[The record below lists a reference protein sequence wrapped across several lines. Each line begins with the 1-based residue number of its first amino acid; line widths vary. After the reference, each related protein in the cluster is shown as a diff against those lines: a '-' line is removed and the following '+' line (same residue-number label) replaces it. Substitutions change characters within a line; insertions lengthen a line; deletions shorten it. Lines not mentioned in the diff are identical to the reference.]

1 MQSAP
6 NMYKKMFLLILTLLL
21 FSLTFRPSI
30 MEFVNATPAE
40 ITVQLGGSIQE
51 AINNASTGDTILVE
65 TGTYYEHVK
74 VNKTVSL
81 VGENRVT
88 TIVDGGGTGPVIK
101 VTADNANVTGFT
113 IQNGGN
119 IPYSGLFVGN
129 STGNTISNNIIRN
142 SAYGT
147 ELFKSNGSS
156 IIGNTIIN
164 NSWAGIYI
172 HDSNENI
179 IYDNIIS
186 NNSIGAWISSSDIP
200 NTFYHNN
207 FINNPNQ
214 ASDFGPSKW
223 DNGTEGNYW
232 SDYMGMDT
240 NGDGIGDTGLPHQGD
255 SYPLIIPTRPFPVVL
270 DDIIYPVALLSN
282 STVSRFYFSKPLK
295 RIGLNVTGSSG
306 TLGFCN
312 VTIPLTLMWCDQP
325 EEWQVTVSGNSPTY
339 FPTPTNNGTH
349 TFLYFTYNQSTQNVK
364 ITSIYVAPEFP
375 AAIVLPLFIIVTL
388 VAVTLR
394 KKKKRTFKF

>member
-1 MQSAP
+1 MHKKNVLLAFVSA
-6 NMYKKMFLLILTLLL
+6 LLL
-21 FSLTFRPSI
+21 SAMFGTR
-30 MEFVNATPAE
+30 
-40 ITVQLGGSIQE
+40 ITIPVSASTIDVHPEESIQA
-51 AINNASTGDTILVE
+51 AINLAQPGDTIFVHN
-65 TGTYYEHVK
+65 GTYYERVK
-74 VNKTVSL
+74 VNKTASL
-81 VGENRVT
+81 VGEDNVA
-88 TIVDGGGTGPVIK
+88 TIIDGGGAGTVIK
-101 VTADNANVTGFT
+101 VTADNVNFAGFT
-113 IQNGGN
+113 IRNGGDY
-119 IPYSGLFVGN
+119 PYSGLFVGDCN
-129 STGNTISNNIIRN
+129 GSTIINNIIRN
-142 SAYGT
+142 SAYGI
-147 ELFKSNGSS
+147 ELLKSNGST

-179 IYDNIIS
+179 FCDNIVAY
-186 NNSIGAWISSSDIP
+186 NARGAWIAGSTRP

-207 FINNPNQ
+207 FIDNIDQ
-214 ASDFGPSKW
+214 AYSVTLTYW

-232 SDYMGMDT
+232 SDYTGIDT
-240 NGDGIGDTGLPHQGD
+240 DGDGIGNTPHSMTLGTD
-255 SYPLIIPTRPFPVVL
+255 FYPLIIPTRPFPVVL

-349 TFLYFTYNQSTQNVK
+349 TFLYFTYNQSTHNVK

>member
-1 MQSAP
+1 MR
-6 NMYKKMFLLILTLLL
+6 KKNVLLAFVLVLLL
-21 FSLTFRPSI
+21 LAMFGTR
-30 MEFVNATPAE
+30 
-40 ITVQLGGSIQE
+40 ITMPVSASTVDVYFGESIQA
-51 AINNASTGDTILVE
+51 AINSAQPGDTIFVHE
-65 TGTYYEHVK
+65 GIYYEQVK
-74 VNKTVSL
+74 VNKTASL
-81 VGENRVT
+81 VGENPAT
-88 TIVDGGGTGPVIK
+88 TIIDGSGNGIVIK
-101 VTADNANVTGFT
+101 VTVDNINVTGFT
-113 IQNGGN
+113 IQNAGN
-119 IPYSGLFVGN
+119 TLADCGVYLGN
-129 STGNTISNNIIRN
+129 CTGNTISNNIIRN

-156 IIGNTIIN
+156 IIGNIIIN
-164 NSWAGIYI
+164 NSWAGIHI

-282 STVSRFYFSKPLK
+282 STVSEFYFSKPLK
-295 RIGLNVTGSSG
+295 RIGFNVTGSSG
-306 TLGFCN
+306 TIGFCN
-312 VTIPLTLMWCDQP
+312 VTIPLTLMWCNEPQ
-325 EEWQVTVSGNSPTY
+325 EWQVTVGGNSPTY
-339 FPTPTNNGTH
+339 FSTPTNNGTH
-349 TFLYFTYNQSTQNVK
+349 TFLYFTYNQSTKNVK